1 MTFFLCFRHQNK
13 NLGQIGLIF
22 LTAFAL
28 ISILFHII
36 FIRLKIK
43 RFNEGHSWEFLNSSY
58 YSHFPSTLLSLFSL
72 ASLAE
77 CWVNHVFQLILYY
90 HTYLSQELLFFFL
103 KLINFNWKSVLN
115 VHWNDWCWSWNSN
128 IWPPDAKNWLTGKDS
143 DAGKDWRQK
152 RGWQRMRWLHGITDS
167 MDMSLSKF
175 QELVMDRE
183 AWCAAVHEVR
193 VGNNWA
199 TELIF

>member
-115 VHWNDWCWSWNSN
+115 IHWKDWRWSWNSN
-128 IWPPDAKNWLTGKDS
+128 TLVTWSEELTHWKRPWCWERLRVGGEGD
-143 DAGKDWRQK
+143 D
-152 RGWQRMRWLHGITDS
+152 RGWDGWMASLTWWTWVWVSSRSWWWIGRPGMLQS
-167 MDMSLSKF
+167 MGL
-175 QELVMDRE
+175 Q
-183 AWCAAVHEVR
+183 R
-193 VGNNWA
+193 VGHD
-199 TELIF
+199 